1 LRIFVALTLLFGAAL
16 LAVVVGE
23 TDLSEV
29 ARRLAQVG
37 PASLAAVLGSY
48 GLGFV
53 FRALAW
59 QLTLPAIPLTP
70 RWLHRALQIT
80 MFSCALDTVTPLG
93 GLGGEPVKAVL
104 LKRDFGVRYRDA
116 TASLVLSRTTDVVA
130 QVLFIAVGIACL
142 LRIESLPHGL
152 RAGAVTGLAA
162 FALAVLL
169 FFLAQR
175 LRALAVVRSLAVRLG
190 PRLGAR
196 ALAALEA
203 LRDVEEALVAFYRHH
218 RARFGLS
225 LGASLLE
232 WSTGTVAAWFAL
244 NALGERVGWADAMAI
259 EAFVVLVRSSLFFV
273 PADVGTQEGALVLAC
288 GAVTGSPAL
297 GLALAAIRRGADI
310 LWILWGL
317 AVGSVYSFRSAPAEG
332 AAGAGDPAPADRRGG
347 AR

>member
-1 LRIFVALTLLFGAAL
+1 LRIFVALTLLLGAAL
-16 LAVVVGE
+16 LAVVVRE

-59 QLTLPAIPLTP
+59 QLTLPSVPVTP

-80 MFSCALDTVTPLG
+80 MFSCALDSVTPLG

-116 TASLVLSRTTDVVA
+116 TASLVLSRTTDVMA
-130 QVLFIAVGIACL
+130 QVLFIAVGIALL
-142 LRIESLPHGL
+142 LRIESLPRGL
-152 RAGAVTGLAA
+152 RLGAVLGLAG

-175 LRALAVVRSLAVRLG
+175 LRALAVVRRLAGRLG

-203 LRDVEEALVAFYRHH
+203 LRDVEDALVGFYRHH

-232 WSTGTVAAWFAL
+232 WTTGTVAAWFAV
-244 NALGERVGWADAMAI
+244 NALGQPIGWADAMAI

-273 PADVGTQEGALVLAC
+273 PGDVGTQEGALVLAC
-288 GAVTGSPAL
+288 GAVAGSPAL

-317 AVGSVYSFRSAPAEG
+317 AVGSVYSFGSAS
-332 AAGAGDPAPADRRGG
+332 AADSPGAGDPARADRRG
-347 AR
+347 R